1 MAKDHLSRKLA
12 VILHADVVGSTSLVL
27 KNEAL
32 AHERIQATFHRFSE
46 TISSYGGV
54 THELRGDALVAEFDR
69 ASDAVPAA
77 LAFQVLNREFNSKLD
92 DDIQPQLRVGISLGE
107 VIIADNTITG
117 AGVVLAQR
125 LEQLADSGGVVVQG
139 AAYETVPQR
148 LPFVYQSLGEQ
159 QVKGFDEPVRA
170 YVVTL
175 KTGENILAPD
185 PQVTGVKSLQRAK
198 RSPRFIA
205 GVLGLLIIVGG
216 GFIWWQLSVDR
227 EEMASAEPLT
237 TPLPDKPSIA
247 VLAFINLSGDSGQEY
262 LSDGISESII
272 TGLSQ
277 FSDLF
282 VIARQSSFSY
292 KGKAVKVQEIAAE
305 LGVQYILEGSVQKSD
320 DKIRVTA
327 QLIDANTGHH
337 LWAQQYDRQ
346 WEDIFVLQDD
356 ITQHIIANI
365 SSFEGALEEAT
376 RRYIK
381 QKAPS
386 DLKAFDYLLLG
397 RERFFLVT
405 REENA
410 KAREL
415 FQKSI
420 EVDPNYSLGHTWLT
434 WTHIVDATWGWTDAV
449 ATTLELATRH
459 AQKAVELDNN
469 EAQAHWAL
477 GSALLRSGNQPKVAL
492 AEYERALALSPNN
505 ADLLAVYGWDLPL
518 LGRAEEGVELIKK
531 AMRLNPKYPDWYGQ
545 SLIFALYSAKHY
557 EEAIAVSKTINVR
570 HIKTI
575 LDIAGSYAHADQLE
589 EAKKFAARVLEKNPD
604 FTLSWWREIRLYI
617 NPADSEH
624 YFDGLRK
631 AGLPE

>member
-1 MAKDHLSRKLA
+1 MEKDRLSRKLA
-12 VILHADVVGSTSLVL
+12 VILHADVVGSTALVQL
-27 KNEAL
+27 NETL
-32 AHERIQATFHRFSE
+32 AHQRIQAVFNSFSE
-46 TISSYGGV
+46 TIKNYGGI
-54 THELRGDALVAEFDR
+54 TRELRGDALLAEFER
-69 ASDAVPAA
+69 ASDAVAAA
-77 LAFQVLNREFNSKLD
+77 LAFQDSNEEINLSSG
-92 DDIQPQLRVGISLGE
+92 DDIQPTLRIGISLGE
-107 VIIADNTITG
+107 VIVADNTITG

-125 LEQLADSGGVVVQG
+125 LEQLADSGGIVVQG
-139 AAYETVPQR
+139 SVSETVPTR
-148 LPFVYQSLGEQ
+148 MPFEFESLGK
-159 QVKGFDEPVRA
+159 QVLKGFDQPVRA
-170 YVVTL
+170 YAVKLRVREEL
-175 KTGENILAPD
+175 PAPD
-185 PQVTGVKSLQRAK
+185 TDAKQRNETAFLDETSKRPVTTEQGKL
-198 RSPRFIA
+198 
-205 GVLGLLIIVGG
+205 
-216 GFIWWQLSVDR
+216 
-227 EEMASAEPLT
+227 
-237 TPLPDKPSIA
+237 SIA
-247 VLAFINLSGDSGQEY
+247 VLAFDNLSGDSGQEY

-346 WEDIFVLQDD
+346 WEDIFILQDD

-365 SSFEGALEEAT
+365 GSFEGALEEAT
-376 RRYIK
+376 RRHIK

-420 EVDPNYSLGHTWLT
+420 EVDPNYSLGHTWIA
-434 WTHIVDATWGWTDAV
+434 WTHSVDIAFGWTDAV
-449 ATTLELATRH
+449 ATTLELAISH

-477 GSALLRSGNQPKVAL
+477 GSALIRSGNQLKVAV

-505 ADLLAVYGWDLPL
+505 ADILAQYGRNLPL
-518 LGRAEEGVELIKK
+518 LGRAEEAVELIKK

-557 EEAIAVSKTINVR
+557 EEAIAVSKTIEVR
-570 HIKTI
+570 HLQTI
-575 LDIAGSYAHADQLE
+575 LALAGSYAHAGQLE
-589 EAKKFAARVLEKNPD
+589 EANKFAASVFEKNPD
-604 FTLSWWREIRLYI
+604 FTLSWWRERVLFEQ
-617 NPADSEH
+617 PADLEH

>member
-1 MAKDHLSRKLA
+1 
-12 VILHADVVGSTSLVL
+12 
-27 KNEAL
+27 
-32 AHERIQATFHRFSE
+32 
-46 TISSYGGV
+46 
-54 THELRGDALVAEFDR
+54 
-69 ASDAVPAA
+69 
-77 LAFQVLNREFNSKLD
+77 
-92 DDIQPQLRVGISLGE
+92 
-107 VIIADNTITG
+107 
-117 AGVVLAQR
+117 
-125 LEQLADSGGVVVQG
+125 
-139 AAYETVPQR
+139 
-148 LPFVYQSLGEQ
+148 
-159 QVKGFDEPVRA
+159 
-170 YVVTL
+170 
-175 KTGENILAPD
+175 
-185 PQVTGVKSLQRAK
+185 
-198 RSPRFIA
+198 
-205 GVLGLLIIVGG
+205 
-216 GFIWWQLSVDR
+216 
-227 EEMASAEPLT
+227 
-237 TPLPDKPSIA
+237 
-247 VLAFINLSGDSGQEY
+247 
-262 LSDGISESII
+262 
-272 TGLSQ
+272 
-277 FSDLF
+277 
-282 VIARQSSFSY
+282 
-292 KGKAVKVQEIAAE
+292 
-305 LGVQYILEGSVQKSD
+305 VQKSD

-346 WEDIFVLQDD
+346 WKDIFILQDD

-365 SSFEGALEEAT
+365 GSFEGALEEAT

-434 WTHIVDATWGWTDAV
+434 WTYIVDATWGWTDAI
-449 ATTLELATRH
+449 ATSLELAIRH
-459 AQKAVELDNN
+459 AKKAVELDNN

-477 GSALLRSGNQPKVAL
+477 GSALLGSGKQPKVAL
-492 AEYERALALSPNN
+492 AEYERALTLSPNN

-575 LDIAGSYAHADQLE
+575 LDIAGSYAHAGQLE
-589 EAKKFAARVLEKNPD
+589 EAKIFAASVLEKNPD
-604 FTLSWWREIRLYI
+604 FTLSWWRERRPYQ